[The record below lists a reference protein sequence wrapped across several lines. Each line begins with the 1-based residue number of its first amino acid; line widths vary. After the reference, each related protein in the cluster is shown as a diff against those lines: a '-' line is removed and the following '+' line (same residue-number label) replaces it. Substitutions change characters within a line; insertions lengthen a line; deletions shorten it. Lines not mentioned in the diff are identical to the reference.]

1 MTLRRPFFGRRNFIG
16 KNMILYYVRHGDPIY
31 NPDSL
36 TELGHKQAAALAK
49 RFALYGLDEVYSSPS
64 NRAIL
69 TAKPTCDALGLEI
82 KICDWADEAKAGA
95 DTGFHDENGNFNW
108 CFTDKGYVEKFNN
121 PFVCALGMEWYKHE
135 YFKGMPFEKGMKRI
149 YAAVDEFL
157 LSLGY
162 QHDREKGCYHK
173 IGKSPDKVALFAHGG
188 AGVMILSSILNIPYP
203 YFATHFAQL
212 STTGVVAIGF
222 GTGVGGD
229 EGDIYP
235 QLFQYSN
242 DSHLYK
248 EDLMTGYNN
257 VMKI

>member
-1 MTLRRPFFGRRNFIG
+1 MILRRPFFGRRNFIG
-16 KNMILYYVRHGDPIY
+16 EIMILYYVRHGDPIY
-31 NPDSL
+31 EPDSL

-64 NRAIL
+64 NRAML
-69 TAKPTCDALGLEI
+69 TAKPTCDALGLEM
-82 KICDWADEAKAGA
+82 KICDWAHEVLAGA
-95 DTGFHDENGNFNW
+95 DTGFHDKDGKFHW
-108 CFTDKGYVEKFNN
+108 CFTEREFVEKFND
-121 PFVCALGMEWYKHE
+121 PSVRAMGMEWYKHE
-135 YFKGMPFEKGMKRI
+135 IFKDMPFEKGMKRI

-162 QHDREKGCYHK
+162 KHDRENCCYCK
-173 IGKSPDKVALFAHGG
+173 VGKSPEKVALFAHGG
-188 AGVMILSSILNIPYP
+188 AGVMILSAILNIPYP
-203 YFATHFAQL
+203 YFATHFAPL
-212 STTGVVAIGF
+212 STTGVAAIGF

-229 EGDIYP
+229 EARIYP

-248 EDLMTGYNN
+248 EDLITKDNN